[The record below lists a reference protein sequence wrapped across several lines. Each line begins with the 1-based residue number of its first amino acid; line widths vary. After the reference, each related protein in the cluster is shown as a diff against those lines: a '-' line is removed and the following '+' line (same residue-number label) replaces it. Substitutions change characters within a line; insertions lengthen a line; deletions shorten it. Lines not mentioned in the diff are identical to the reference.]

1 MWLPSLIVNVSL
13 TEILDETWNLQ
24 IHGLSSL
31 LMQCHVV
38 AGIELHEMSF
48 SVIPVILFTFIF
60 VDHFS
65 CISACVYVEILE

>member
-1 MWLPSLIVNVSL
+1 MWLLSLIVNVSL
-13 TEILDETWNLQ
+13 TQILDETWNLQ
-24 IHGLSSL
+24 IHGLSWL
-31 LMQCHVV
+31 LMQCHVG

-65 CISACVYVEILE
+65 RISMCAYVEILE